1 MAVPAGQGTMVS
13 DAGAFGQRAL
23 QLWSNATATTRIDT
37 TAPYGRIWVRARG
50 NWCEGA
56 APLINVTV
64 DGRAAGDVA
73 AMTGFG
79 DLETFLDIAP
89 GSHTLGV
96 TLTNYVKDGG
106 LLLLRAPCDRSVF
119 LDTVTVKP
127 SPGLFAPDSWRNRTL
142 PDTQPIDP
150 DSAAYVA
157 ELRREVQTTGA
168 TVNATWSST
177 PIYVA
182 PVQTPTRQ
190 VQVDSLSDPWHAAHG
205 SIAEALQQQWNDVP
219 LPGGAQPAAGT
230 DGYLTVY
237 QPATDTMWEFWKF
250 SYDLLGAPR
259 AVYGGRIQHV
269 SQDPGHYRDPP
280 AGPGS
285 YFGATATS
293 IPFLAGVQRAAELQ
307 TGAIEH
313 AVDFVAPG
321 WQQGLFRWPAQR
333 TDVMLLHLAPA
344 RPLPEGIR
352 FRVPP
357 GLDVDALGLPRYTRM
372 LAKAVQRYG
381 MVMDN
386 AGDQVAFMAEAPKP
400 WGPNP
405 YDGPSGIFGGQDPKD
420 LLANFPWDR
429 LQAVADTGRP

>member
-1 MAVPAGQGTMVS
+1 
-13 DAGAFGQRAL
+13 
-23 QLWSNATATTRIDT
+23 
-37 TAPYGRIWVRARG
+37 
-50 NWCEGA
+50 GA

-64 DGRAAGDVA
+64 DGRAAGDVT

-177 PIYVA
+177 PVYVA

-205 SIAEALQQQWNDVP
+205 SIAEAL
-219 LPGGAQPAAGT
+219 
-230 DGYLTVY
+230 
-237 QPATDTMWEFWKF
+237 
-250 SYDLLGAPR
+250 
-259 AVYGGRIQHV
+259 
-269 SQDPGHYRDPP
+269 
-280 AGPGS
+280 
-285 YFGATATS
+285 
-293 IPFLAGVQRAAELQ
+293 
-307 TGAIEH
+307 
-313 AVDFVAPG
+313 
-321 WQQGLFRWPAQR
+321 
-333 TDVMLLHLAPA
+333 
-344 RPLPEGIR
+344 
-352 FRVPP
+352 
-357 GLDVDALGLPRYTRM
+357 
-372 LAKAVQRYG
+372 
-381 MVMDN
+381 
-386 AGDQVAFMAEAPKP
+386 
-400 WGPNP
+400 
-405 YDGPSGIFGGQDPKD
+405 
-420 LLANFPWDR
+420 
-429 LQAVADTGRP
+429 